1 MKLSDYAKE
10 SIVEAIKE
18 RYDEAVEEL
27 KNDKEN
33 RFKLG
38 YYEALFEVLEVIE
51 NRKDW

>member
-18 RYDEAVEEL
+18 RYKEATEEA
-27 KNDKEN
+27 KKDKSN
-33 RFKLG
+33 MFYQG
-38 YYEALFEVLEVIE
+38 YCEAMFEVLEVIE